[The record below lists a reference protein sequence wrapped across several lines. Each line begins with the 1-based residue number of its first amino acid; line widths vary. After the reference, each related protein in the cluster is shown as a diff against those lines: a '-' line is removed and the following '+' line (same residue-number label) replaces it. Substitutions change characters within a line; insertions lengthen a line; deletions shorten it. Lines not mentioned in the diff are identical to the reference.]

1 MSEDSKCTD
10 LVLDK
15 LQTLDK
21 NLDKLSSDIES
32 TKNDMYEL
40 KIHVSKID
48 DIKEWKHRMEMVC
61 TPSSLDENIKKIR
74 EINDFKIKSITIFA
88 VAQFLLMLYLS
99 LKK

>member
-1 MSEDSKCTD
+1 MVEDSKYTE
-10 LVLDK
+10 LILDK

-21 NLDKLSSDIES
+21 NLEKLSSDIE
-32 TKNDMYEL
+32 TARNDMYEL
-40 KIHVSKID
+40 KIHTSKIE

-61 TPSSLDENIKKIR
+61 TPSSLDEHLKKVR

-88 VAQFLLMLYLS
+88 IAQFLLMLYIS